1 MESITIQQVTLCD
14 LSLLQQIARHTFAET
29 FSSSNSE
36 ENMLKYLEEGFS
48 TEKLTRELNDEG
60 SQFYF
65 ALLDN
70 QVIGYL
76 KLNTGLSQTELQN
89 DKALEI
95 ERIYVLGAYH
105 GKKVG
110 QLLYNKAIDIAE
122 RLNAE
127 YVWLGVWEE
136 NTKAIRF
143 YEKNGFTAFDKH
155 IFWLGDDEQTDI
167 MMKKVLKP

>member
-1 MESITIQQVTLCD
+1 MV
-14 LSLLQQIARHTFAET
+14 
-29 FSSSNSE
+29 
-36 ENMLKYLEEGFS
+36 KYLEEGFS
-48 TEKLTRELNDEG
+48 TEKLTRELNDES

-155 IFWLGDDEQTDI
+155 VFWLGDDEQTDI